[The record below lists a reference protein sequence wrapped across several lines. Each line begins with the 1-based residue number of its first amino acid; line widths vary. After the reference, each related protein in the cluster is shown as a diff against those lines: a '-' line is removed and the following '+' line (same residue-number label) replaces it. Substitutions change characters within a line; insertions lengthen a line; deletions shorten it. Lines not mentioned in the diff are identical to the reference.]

1 MSSCTN
7 INPGRSD
14 AEDDVTAPRSVIDH
28 LDYPHLIDLIL
39 DHANAETLLAF
50 RRTAKAYADRCLK
63 IVYQH
68 LVVKS
73 TWKSLIIASSR
84 GTSPDYL
91 EHDLPYC
98 SVPTLV
104 IFGILPEP
112 DWLSEPDYYWEGPNF
127 PRAAKCAWTL
137 ESFPVS
143 LRYRSLIF
151 PEEVPGLVVLHF
163 CHFKASS
170 LAATFSSLLANIK
183 YILEHSSF
191 TTIKIVDLD
200 QADYSDLLAAKRCEV
215 IQDCQSYLAKELGPT
230 GAGVACLTRE
240 EYIAESCGEVKMSN
254 TALVAIT
261 ACG

>member
-84 GTSPDYL
+84 GTSPTGSRN
-91 EHDLPYC
+91 PI
-98 SVPTLV
+98 TIGKAQ
-104 IFGILPEP
+104 IFLALQSAHGR
-112 DWLSEPDYYWEGPNF
+112 W
-127 PRAAKCAWTL
+127 

-240 EYIAESCGEVKMSN
+240 EYIADCGEVKMSN